1 LKSCRARARTRY
13 GEYSAS
19 REHEKLEQACRKQ
32 ENDRMATEEETAGKT
47 ECYPIA
53 LLPGLSRL
61 FLDFAERREA
71 LTPFYPASAYSTQWM
86 TAPAVL
92 PPAHR
97 STLCDLLEQ
106 QNREFGAADPVFQN
120 IARLREG
127 AGAVVTGQQVTLF
140 GGPLFTILKA
150 ATAIRKAK
158 DASISG
164 TPHVPI
170 FWLAT
175 EDHDLAEADHVTLP
189 NRHQLTTLRLATDP
203 VKGAAVGGLTLGTNV
218 EHLVAQAGEILG
230 PGPVLDQ
237 LAACYREGKSLGQ
250 AFAQF
255 ISHTFAAQGLVVMD
269 ASSRAFHALG
279 SDVLRQ
285 AIVRA
290 DELRVALND
299 RDQQLVAAGY
309 HSQVLVPPLSSLLF
323 LFDRDSGARLPLRRT
338 AEGGW
343 QAGRQHYSTADLLA
357 ILDAEPERLS
367 PNALLRPVF
376 QDSVLPTAAYIGG
389 PSEVAYFAQSQVLYE
404 RILGRTTAVLPRLS
418 ATLIEPAISSL
429 LARHEVT
436 LPDVIESSL
445 KDPLELGQRLGARAI
460 SVVGKRKLAAAGSSL
475 DTELSA
481 LATYMHSLDPGLG
494 RAADVSG
501 SKMRYQMNRM
511 RRLAANYELRKEQT
525 LGRDAGLIALNLFP
539 DRHPQERVLA
549 AAWFLSRCGETLPE
563 LLVEQ
568 AGQQC
573 PGHKAIW
580 V

>member
-1 LKSCRARARTRY
+1 MVE
-13 GEYSAS
+13 G
-19 REHEKLEQACRKQ
+19 
-32 ENDRMATEEETAGKT
+32 TAMKT
-47 ECYPIA
+47 ECYPIS

-61 FLDFAERREA
+61 FLDFAERRDA
-71 LTPFYPASAYSTQWM
+71 LTPFYPASAYSTEWM
-86 TAPAVL
+86 TIRPVL
-92 PPAHR
+92 PPADR
-97 STLCDLLEQ
+97 EALCNLLEQ
-106 QNREFGAADPVFQN
+106 QNRSFGAADAVFEN
-120 IARLREG
+120 ITRLRSG
-127 AGAVVTGQQVTLF
+127 ASAVVTGQQVTLF

-150 ATAIRKAK
+150 ATTIRKAK
-158 DASISG
+158 DASIAGS
-164 TPHVPI
+164 PHVPI

-175 EDHDLAEADHVTLP
+175 EDHDLAEADHVTFP
-189 NRHQLTTLRLATDP
+189 DRHELKTLRLASEPTN
-203 VKGAAVGGLTLGTNV
+203 GSAVGRVALGKSI
-218 EHLVAQAGEILG
+218 EDLLAQAAEILG
-230 PGPVLDQ
+230 PGPLLDQ
-237 LAACYREGKSLGQ
+237 LSACYREGQSLGQ

-255 ISHTFAAQGLVVMD
+255 ISRTFAAQGLVVMD
-269 ASSRAFHALG
+269 ASSRGFHALG

-299 RDQQLVAAGY
+299 RDQQLAAAGY
-309 HSQVLVPPLSSLLF
+309 HSQVLVPPWSSLLF
-323 LFDRDSGARLPLRRT
+323 LFDSGNGARVPLRRT

-343 QAGRQHYSTADLLA
+343 HAARQGYSTAELLA

-376 QDSVLPTAAYIGG
+376 QDSILPTAAYVGG

-404 RILGRTTAVLPRLS
+404 RILGRTTPVLPRLS
-418 ATLIEPAISSL
+418 ATLIEPAIADL
-429 LARHEVT
+429 LARYDVS
-436 LPDVIESSL
+436 LPDVIQSAL
-445 KDPLELGQRLGARAI
+445 KDPLELAQRLGARSISAI
-460 SVVGKRKLAAAGSSL
+460 GKRKLAAAGNAL

-494 RAADVSG
+494 RAADVSS

-511 RRLAANYELRKEQT
+511 RRLAANYELRQDQT

-539 DRHPQERVLA
+539 NRHPQERILG
-549 AAWFLSRCGETLPE
+549 AAWFLSRYGEALPE

-580 V
+580 L

>member
-1 LKSCRARARTRY
+1 MA
-13 GEYSAS
+13 
-19 REHEKLEQACRKQ
+19 LE
-32 ENDRMATEEETAGKT
+32 EGMTMKT
-47 ECYPIA
+47 DCYPIA

-71 LTPFYPASAYSTQWM
+71 LSPFYPASAYSTGWM
-86 TAPAVL
+86 ATPPVL

-97 STLCDLLEQ
+97 ATLCDLLEQ
-106 QNREFGAADPVFQN
+106 QNRSFDASDAVFRN
-120 IARLREG
+120 IARLRDG
-127 AGAVVTGQQVTLF
+127 AGVVVTGQQVTLF

-150 ATAIRKAK
+150 ATTIRKAK

-164 TPHVPI
+164 SPHVPI

-189 NRHQLTTLRLATDP
+189 DRQQLKTLQLPPGVAHG
-203 VKGAAVGGLTLGTNV
+203 VAAGSVILRKDI
-218 EHLVAQAGEILG
+218 EELVIQAGEILG

-237 LAACYREGKSLGQ
+237 LAACYREGQSLGQ

-255 ISHTFAAQGLVVMD
+255 ISHAFREQGLLVVD
-269 ASSRAFHALG
+269 ASSPEFHALG

-290 DELRVALND
+290 DELRVAITD
-299 RDQQLVAAGY
+299 RDTQLAAAGY
-309 HSQVLVPPLSSLLF
+309 HSQVLVPQLSSLLF
-323 LFDRDSGARLPLRRT
+323 LFDHDSGARVPLRRT
-338 AEGGW
+338 ADGGW
-343 QAGRQHYSTADLLA
+343 QAARHAYSTSDLLA
-357 ILDAEPERLS
+357 ILDSEPERLS

-376 QDSVLPTAAYIGG
+376 QDSVLPTSAYVGG

-404 RILGRTTAVLPRLS
+404 RILGRTTPILPRLS
-418 ATLIEPAISSL
+418 ATLIEPAIGGL
-429 LARHEVT
+429 LTRHDVS
-436 LPDVIESSL
+436 LPDVIRSAL
-445 KDPLELGQRLGARAI
+445 KDPLELAQQFGARAM
-460 SVVGKRKLAAAGSSL
+460 SVVGKRKLAAAGSAL

-494 RAADVSG
+494 RAADVSS
-501 SKMRYQMNRM
+501 SKMRYQMNRI
-511 RRLAANYELRKEQT
+511 RRLAANYELRREQS

-539 DRHPQERVLA
+539 DRRPQERILA
-549 AAWFLSRCGETLPE
+549 SAWFLSRYGDGLSE

-573 PGHKAIW
+573 PGHKVIW
-580 V
+580 L

>member
-1 LKSCRARARTRY
+1 MAV
-13 GEYSAS
+13 
-19 REHEKLEQACRKQ
+19 EQV
-32 ENDRMATEEETAGKT
+32 KT
-47 ECYPIA
+47 ECYPISM
-53 LLPGLSRL
+53 LPGLSRL
-61 FLDFAERREA
+61 FLDFADRREA
-71 LTPFYPASAYSTQWM
+71 LAPFFPASAYSTEWM
-86 TAPAVL
+86 VKPPVL
-92 PPAHR
+92 PPVQR
-97 STLCDLLEQ
+97 ETLCDLLEQ
-106 QNREFGAADPVFQN
+106 QNRGFGAADSVFEN
-120 IARLREG
+120 MARLRNG

-150 ATAIRKAK
+150 ATAIRKAR
-158 DASISG
+158 DASIAG

-189 NRHQLTTLRLATDP
+189 NRHELKTLRLSTDQ
-203 VKGAAVGGLTLGTNV
+203 VNVAAVGGLTMGNNI
-218 EHLVAQAGEILG
+218 EELVAQAAEILG
-230 PGPVLDQ
+230 PGPLVDQ
-237 LAACYREGKSLGQ
+237 LAACYRPGQSLGQ

-255 ISHTFAAQGLVVMD
+255 ISHTFAAEGLVVVD
-269 ASSRAFHALG
+269 ASSRGFHAMG

-299 RDQQLVAAGY
+299 RDQQLAAAGY
-309 HSQVLVPPLSSLLF
+309 HAQVLVSPLSSLLF
-323 LFDRDSGARLPLRRT
+323 LFDSSSGARVPLRRT
-338 AEGGW
+338 ADGGW
-343 QAGRQHYSTADLLA
+343 QAARQHYATAELLA
-357 ILDAEPERLS
+357 ILDATPERLS

-376 QDSVLPTAAYIGG
+376 QDSMLPTAAYVGG

-404 RILGRTTAVLPRLS
+404 RILGRTTPVLPRLS
-418 ATLIEPAISSL
+418 ATLIEPAIAGL
-429 LARHEVT
+429 LARHEVS
-436 LPDVIESSL
+436 LPDVIQSSL
-445 KDPLELGQRLGARAI
+445 KDPLELAQRLGARAI
-460 SVVGKRKLAAAGSSL
+460 SVVGKRKLAAAGSAL

-511 RRLAANYELRKEQT
+511 RRLAANYELRREQS
-525 LGRDAGLIALNLFP
+525 LSRDAGLIALNLFP
-539 DRHPQERVLA
+539 NRHPQERILG
-549 AAWFLSRCGETLPE
+549 AAWFLSRHGDDLPQ

-580 V
+580 L